1 MLLSFYSV
9 MYFLQRKT
17 DKGFTLIELLVVIAI
32 IGILA
37 SVVLA
42 SLGSA
47 RTKSRDTSKAAQI
60 KEVKKAMEA
69 YYLDNGAYPATA
81 DVPIQN
87 FSVPT
92 YMPTIPGDGSVRI
105 VGNTQTYGLRID
117 FEQANVFGSDASGL
131 CKTGSSD
138 LPASWF
144 GATIPFCDI

>member
-1 MLLSFYSV
+1 MNL
-9 MYFLQRKT
+9 LQRN
-17 DKGFTLIELLVVIAI
+17 KGFTLIELLVVIAI

-69 YYLDNGAYPATA
+69 YYLDNGAYPLSA
-81 DVPIQN
+81 DVLIQN
-87 FSVPT
+87 FSIPT

-105 VGNTQTYGLRID
+105 GVIAQMYGIRID
-117 FEQANVFGSDASGL
+117 FEQANVFGSDANGV
-131 CKTGSSD
+131 CKTGSSNLTAD
-138 LPASWF
+138 WW
-144 GATIPFCDI
+144 GAIPFCKL